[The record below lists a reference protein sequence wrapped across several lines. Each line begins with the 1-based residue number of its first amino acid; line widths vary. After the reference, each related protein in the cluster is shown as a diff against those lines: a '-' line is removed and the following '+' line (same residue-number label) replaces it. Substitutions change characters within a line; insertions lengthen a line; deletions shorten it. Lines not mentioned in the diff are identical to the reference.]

1 MCDMTAYLLA
11 GGEREKVMES
21 VERVER
27 DGDSVRLGNIFGEE
41 KTIAAVFEAIRDN
54 AIYFSRRREGERER

>member
-11 GGEREKVMES
+11 GGGREKVMES

-27 DGDSVRLGNIFGEE
+27 DGGLIRISSIFGEE

-54 AIYFSRRREGERER
+54 AIYFSR